1 MRRWAEFYFGTISG
15 ARRGVGPGLARA
27 ALLVLSEFF
36 RFGSWFRGGLYHF
49 GLLPVRAVGKRVISV
64 GNLVAGGTGKT
75 PLTIMLAKQFAARG
89 LKPGIVARGYG
100 GRRASGTGIVSDG
113 KRVRLTPRE
122 AGDEAYLL
130 VKELPGVPVVVDTNK
145 TRGAAA
151 LQATFAPEVILVD
164 DGFQH
169 LKLARRVDIVLLDA
183 RRPFGYDHLLPR
195 GLLREPPE
203 ALRRAQVVV
212 VTRAGAA
219 ADLAGLQAAIGKLA
233 PEARCFTADLVVKG
247 LRNFRTGETLPASH
261 LIGKRLVL
269 LSGIAQPESFEE
281 MVRSYNPAFTISYR
295 FPDHHHFTRAEMLVL
310 RRLCDENRMQGVV
323 TTAKDAV
330 KLSDVLDVQVPVFVL
345 LVEFELREPGF
356 IETVLKLAGA

>member
-15 ARRGVGPGLARA
+15 ARRGYGPGAARA
-27 ALLVLSEFF
+27 ALLVLSELF
-36 RFGSWFRGGLYHF
+36 RFGSWLRGRLYHF
-49 GLLPVRAVGKRVISV
+49 GLLPVRAVGKRVVSV

-75 PLTIMLAKQFAARG
+75 PLTILLAKQFAARG
-89 LKPGIVARGYG
+89 LAPGIVARGYG
-100 GRRASGTGIVSDG
+100 GRRAGGTGIVSDG
-113 KRVRLTPRE
+113 KRIRLTPRE

-130 VKELPGVPVVVDTNK
+130 VKELPGVPVVVDANK

-151 LQATFAPEVILVD
+151 LQATFAPEVTIVD

-169 LKLARRVDIVLLDA
+169 LKLARQVDIVLLDA

-212 VTRAGAA
+212 ITRAATAGNLAELRAA
-219 ADLAGLQAAIGKLA
+219 VGKLA
-233 PEARCFTADLVVKG
+233 PASALFTADLAVQG
-247 LRNFRTGETLPASH
+247 LRNFRTGESLPAAH
-261 LIGKRLVL
+261 LAGKRLVM

-281 MVRSYNPAFTISYR
+281 MVRCYQPAFTVSYR

-310 RRLCDENRMQGVV
+310 RRLCEENRMQGVV

-345 LVEFELREPGF
+345 LVEFEVREPGF
-356 IETVLKLAGA
+356 FETVLKLAGA